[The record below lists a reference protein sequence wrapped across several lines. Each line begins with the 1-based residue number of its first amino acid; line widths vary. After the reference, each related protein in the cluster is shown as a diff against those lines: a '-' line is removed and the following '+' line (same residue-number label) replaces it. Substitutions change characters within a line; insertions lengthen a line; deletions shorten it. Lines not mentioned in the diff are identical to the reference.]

1 MTKSPL
7 HPSQHPK
14 DLPWGLAWR
23 IAIGQIVAWGTL
35 FYGFSVIAG
44 PMETSTGWSKQF
56 INAGLSLG
64 LLVWGIGA
72 APVGSWIQ
80 RNGGHS
86 VMTLG
91 SLVGGLSL
99 ILMGGWVNPVVYVA
113 SWITL
118 GAAMAALLYEPAFA
132 VITVA
137 FHSHYKRGIILITL
151 VAGLASSVFIP
162 ATAYLVKLWDWRS
175 ALITLGI
182 IQLFIGVPLHY
193 FGMPRGLI
201 VEGLQTVSLQIP
213 LRLRLKNW
221 LAGLRQELT
230 DRRFICLAFWFS
242 THAAA
247 FSGLT
252 FLLIPMNKSLA
263 FDPSTLMFAI
273 ALIGPMQITGRLVL
287 AFYGEH
293 FSALQ
298 VGAWAMASL
307 ILAAGFLL
315 IHPPSVT
322 ALFLFAML
330 YGTGNGLMTIVK
342 GTAVAEL
349 FGRER
354 YAELNGLLAAPAV
367 LAKAGSPLLLAA
379 LWSATDS
386 PRVAIASVMV
396 LLFAGFVCLLGAK
409 EQRD

>member
-1 MTKSPL
+1 
-7 HPSQHPK
+7 
-14 DLPWGLAWR
+14 
-23 IAIGQIVAWGTL
+23 
-35 FYGFSVIAG
+35 
-44 PMETSTGWSKQF
+44 METSTGWSRQF

-72 APVGSWIQ
+72 APVGAWIQ
-80 RNGGHS
+80 RFGGRG

-91 SLVGGLSL
+91 SLVGGLAL
-99 ILMGGWVNPVVYVA
+99 ILMGTWVNPVVYVA
-113 SWITL
+113 CWIAL
-118 GAAMAALLYEPAFA
+118 GAGMAALLYEPAFA

-162 ATAYLVKLWDWRS
+162 ASDYLVKLWDWQH
-175 ALITLGI
+175 TLVVLGL
-182 IQLFIGVPLHY
+182 IQLIVGVPLHY
-193 FGMPRGLI
+193 FGMPQGLI
-201 VEGLQTVSLQIP
+201 SEVQDNSFQAP
-213 LRLRLKNW
+213 LHLRFKNW
-221 LAGLRQELT
+221 LAGLGHELT
-230 DRRFICLAFWFS
+230 DRKFIGLAFWFS

-252 FLLIPMNKSLA
+252 FLLIPMNKNLA

-273 ALIGPMQITGRLVL
+273 ALIGPMQVTGRLVL

-293 FSALQ
+293 FSAIQ
-298 VGAWAMASL
+298 VGAWAMTSL
-307 ILAAGFLL
+307 IIAAGLL
-315 IHPPSVT
+315 MIQPPSVA
-322 ALFLFAML
+322 ALFLFAVL

-367 LAKAGSPLLLAA
+367 LAKAGSPLALAA
-379 LWSATDS
+379 LWSATDN
-386 PRVAIASVMV
+386 PRVAIGSVIV
-396 LLFAGFVCLLGAK
+396 LLLAGFLGLLSA
-409 EQRD
+409 R

>member
-1 MTKSPL
+1 MAKEITENSLRKSPQT
-7 HPSQHPK
+7 P

-44 PMETSTGWSKQF
+44 PMETSTGWSRQF

-72 APVGSWIQ
+72 APVGAWIQ
-80 RNGGHS
+80 RFGGRG

-91 SLVGGLSL
+91 SLVGGLAL
-99 ILMGGWVNPVVYVA
+99 ILMGTWVNPVVYVA
-113 SWITL
+113 CWIAL
-118 GAAMAALLYEPAFA
+118 GAGMAALLYEPAFA

-162 ATAYLVKLWDWRS
+162 ASDYLVKLWDWQH
-175 ALITLGI
+175 TLVVLGL
-182 IQLFIGVPLHY
+182 IQLIVGVPLHY
-193 FGMPRGLI
+193 FGMPQGLI
-201 VEGLQTVSLQIP
+201 SEVQDNSFQAP
-213 LRLRLKNW
+213 LHLRFKNW
-221 LAGLRQELT
+221 LAGLGHELT
-230 DRRFICLAFWFS
+230 DRKFIGLAFWFS

-252 FLLIPMNKSLA
+252 FLLIPMNKNLA

-273 ALIGPMQITGRLVL
+273 ALIGPMQVTGRLVL

-293 FSALQ
+293 FSAIQ
-298 VGAWAMASL
+298 VGAWAMTSL
-307 ILAAGFLL
+307 IIAAGLL
-315 IHPPSVT
+315 MIQPPSVA
-322 ALFLFAML
+322 ALFLFAVL

-367 LAKAGSPLLLAA
+367 LAKAGSPLALAA
-379 LWSATDS
+379 LWSATDN
-386 PRVAIASVMV
+386 PRVAIGSVIV
-396 LLFAGFVCLLGAK
+396 LLLAGFLGLLSA
-409 EQRD
+409 R